1 MAIPDW
7 WGLFG
12 AAFGGAFSA
21 PMLQFAYHEMKEW
34 RGVKRDH
41 SRQVELSL
49 EPLLRAAD
57 ELAGKLRSLGES
69 DFLAMRGR
77 TSYSLDDSVVAS
89 VIFLFVQFWA
99 EVEIVRFS
107 GLSAEVARSEKGKQV
122 QNFLICLQSRRVRLI
137 DRISQRALGELAL
150 SERRTMNFVE
160 FVKNVGVEPL
170 SERWLA
176 PLISVLGGLDQSAS
190 RQKILQ
196 YMVVLHALIDTLDPD
211 HAVTR
216 DRPGIPNKLNAAS
229 RKALQFRI
237 FGVYLPFVAKPSK
250 YIGPLF

>member
-1 MAIPDW
+1 MEMPDW
-7 WGLFG
+7 LGLFG

-21 PMLQFAYHEMKEW
+21 PMLQFAYREIKEW
-34 RGVKRDH
+34 RSGQRTH

-57 ELAGKLRSLGES
+57 ELAAKLRSLGES
-69 DFLAMRGR
+69 DFLPMRGR
-77 TSYSLDDSVVAS
+77 SSYSLDDSAVAS

-99 EVEIVRFS
+99 EVEIVRFR
-107 GLSAEVARSEKGKQV
+107 GLSADVARSDKGKQV

-150 SERRTMNFVE
+150 YEGRAMNFVE

-170 SERWLA
+170 SGRWLA
-176 PLISVLGGLDQSAS
+176 PLISVLAGLDQSGS
-190 RQKILQ
+190 RQKVLQ

-229 RKALQFRI
+229 RKALQFRV
-237 FGVYLPFVAKPSK
+237 FGVYLRFVPKPSK